1 MYAHTALSP
10 MNERLITV
18 VETRPFQQRVVGRL
32 SDEERLAFIAYIAAH
47 PEAGGIVPATGGVRK
62 VRWGVDSRG
71 KRGGVRVMYYYHN
84 EAMPI
89 FLLDVFAKNE
99 KDDMTPAEKKVMR
112 QLIPLLVRAYR
123 GRIRQ

>member
-1 MYAHTALSP
+1 MLIRSYSH
-10 MNERLITV
+10 MDERLITV

-47 PEAGGIVPATGGVRK
+47 PDAGDIVPSTGGVRK

-71 KRGGVRVMYYYHN
+71 KRGGVRVMYYFHN
-84 EAMPI
+84 EEMPI

-99 KDDMTPAEKKVMR
+99 KDDITPAEKKVMR
-112 QLIPLLVRAYR
+112 QLIPLLVKGYR

>member
-1 MYAHTALSP
+1 